1 MRHITF
7 ARALPLLLALM
18 VLPTLARAEDAPKS
32 VFEDG
37 AALEVG
43 ARLRSFYGSDP
54 EVALMTQG
62 LLRLHMQDPG
72 EGVGFQLG
80 LGLGLGGTPDGF
92 AWELTMWQGFGSVPD
107 TSKHQDIG
115 LGVGMIIGVS
125 GRQVTFPRLDEGII
139 TEHGWGVELGLG
151 VEMNIMGRIVVRPDV
166 TYSATVQ
173 SSTTPCKDQP
183 GKCEPLVD
191 LPRGV
196 AASLSAG
203 WLF

>member
-1 MRHITF
+1 MRHTTL
-7 ARALPLLLALM
+7 ARTLPLLLALM
-18 VLPTLARAEDAPKS
+18 MIPTLARAEDDEALVIK
-32 VFEDG
+32 DG
-37 AALEVG
+37 AAFEVG

-54 EVALMTQG
+54 DVALMMQG
-62 LLRLHMQDPG
+62 LLRFYMAGHG

-80 LGLGLGGTPDGF
+80 LGAGLGGTPDGF
-92 AWELTMWQGFGSVPD
+92 AWELTMWQGFGTVPD
-107 TSKHQDIG
+107 PRKHEDIG
-115 LGVGMIIGVS
+115 FGVGMIIGVS
-125 GRQVTFPRLDEGII
+125 GRQVTFPRLDEGLI

-151 VEMNIMGRIVVRPDV
+151 AELNIMGRVVVRPDV

-173 SSTTPCKDQP
+173 SSTTACKDQP
-183 GKCEPLVD
+183 GKCEPIVD